1 MQEIS
6 LTSIGQTVGGVV
18 ARANQKVAFIVN
30 SGRNGAWRRA
40 RTVGCQTKFTP
51 ILAYV
56 TEVIK
61 VIHIPIQLLLL
72 QCSILCEKNV
82 FLYFFFRKGAKVP
95 ARQQFT
101 WNQPA

>member
-61 VIHIPIQLLLL
+61 GNSHSKSTAPTT
-72 QCSILCEKNV
+72 SAFK
-82 FLYFFFRKGAKVP
+82 
-95 ARQQFT
+95 
-101 WNQPA
+101 